1 MKSLTSF
8 LSKLSN
14 KHFFRLW
21 LTYHLGLIAF
31 FLCVLFVKHGNIK
44 IDADLF
50 NMFPRSFQEEGI
62 RNADEKLT
70 EIVGQNVF
78 ILVENDDFEEAKNT
92 ATAIYEQLEPS
103 DFFNSVFFYSG
114 LDDLADVTDFLYEY
128 RYNLLTQEQI
138 DLINEDGGAQLFAEN
153 ALMQA
158 YSPFNMLPLDN
169 LDTDPFMLTENHLNN
184 FLGAVQKSGTALSVK
199 DNVLAT
205 NVNGK
210 WYVMIRGIL
219 SKKGAAIASKEN
231 GISFIYDVCTPYDTN
246 GTRIIYSGTPFN
258 SNENSN
264 AAMKEITIITTI
276 SMIVVI
282 VLLLLVFKN
291 PVPLC
296 FSVGSILISIFT
308 AVITTLAVFHKM
320 HILTLVFGTSL
331 IGSCIDY
338 SLHYFTQWA
347 GNPEL
352 KTGREIRNHLLPS
365 LSMAIVSSSLCFA
378 ILLFAPFNMLKQMSL
393 FSLSGLLSS
402 FLTTLAIF
410 PFIKLPKGNRQIKLS
425 LLIKESKNKN
435 TKKKIGR
442 FVVTSMFVFSILT
455 ILLCYKRIGIK
466 NDVNKLY
473 TMEGRIL
480 DDKMLSVEITNYN
493 PTGWF
498 IVRGDTEEEALN
510 NEIELCTRLSSCLD
524 GKTGY
529 ISTSAF
535 IPPLSQQKESR
546 KAVKKLLSLELA
558 TSQFEAL
565 GFEGDLAQ
573 ELISDF
579 ENNEKYISLEN
590 DSVPSFIM
598 NTINSAW
605 IGQIDGKY
613 YTVVMP
619 NIIEDVTQMRDI
631 ANESNN
637 TFFVSK
643 IADMG
648 SDLDKLTKMILIFFA
663 GAYILMFIMLRIFY
677 TTKQSFKIISV
688 PFLIILMN
696 AAFFALSNTNLEF
709 FAVTG
714 LILVFGLGLDY
725 IIYMIENEKPKAE
738 NQSKTLEPFATML
751 SFITTVI
758 SFGALSLST
767 FQPVHL
773 MGLAIFIGLSTAY
786 LSSWFYDRSM

>member
-14 KHFFRLW
+14 KHFLGLW
-21 LTYHLGLIAF
+21 LVYHLGLLAF
-31 FLCVLFVKHGNIK
+31 FLCILLVKPGKIQ

-70 EIVGQNVF
+70 EIVGQNIF
-78 ILVENDDFEEAKNT
+78 ILVENDEFESAKNT
-92 ATAIYEQLEPS
+92 ATEIYEKLADSE
-103 DFFNSVFFYSG
+103 FFNSVSFYSG
-114 LDDLADVTDFLYEY
+114 LDDISEVIDFLYEY
-128 RYNLLTQEQI
+128 RWNLLTPQQI
-138 DLINEDGGAQLFAEN
+138 DMINAPGGEYEFAQQ

-158 YSPFNMLPLDN
+158 YSPFNILPLDN
-169 LDTDPFMLTENHLNN
+169 LDTDPFMLTENHVNN
-184 FLGAVQKSGTALSVK
+184 FLSSVQKSGTALTVK
-199 DNVLAT
+199 DNVLAG
-205 NVNGK
+205 NINGK

-219 SKKGAAIASKEN
+219 NKKGAAVASKSN
-231 GISFIYDVCTPYDTN
+231 GISMIYDTCAPYEKD

-258 SNENSN
+258 SHENSN
-264 AAMKEITIITTI
+264 AATKEITIITTI
-276 SMIVVI
+276 SMLVVVI
-282 VLLLLVFKN
+282 ILLLVFKN

-296 FSVGSILISIFT
+296 FSVGSILVSILT
-308 AVITTLAVFHKM
+308 AVVTTLAVFNKM

-352 KTGREIRNHLLPS
+352 KSGREIRNHLLSS

-410 PFIKLPKGNRQIKLS
+410 PFIPLPKGNRKINLS
-425 LLIKESKNKN
+425 VILKESKNKQ
-435 TKKKIGR
+435 KKKIVGR
-442 FVVTSMFVFSILT
+442 IVVTSMFVFSILS
-455 ILLCYKRIGIK
+455 ILILYKRIGIH
-466 NDVNKLY
+466 NDVSKLY

-480 DDKMLSVEITNYN
+480 DDKMLSVEITKYN

-498 IVRGDTEEEALN
+498 IVRGDTEEDALN
-510 NEIELCTRLSSCLD
+510 NEITLCNRLREVISD
-524 GKTGY
+524 DIGF
-529 ISTSAF
+529 ISTSGF
-535 IPPLSQQKESR
+535 IPTLEQQKKSR
-546 KAVKKLLSLELA
+546 NAAKKLMNVAYE
-558 TSQFEAL
+558 QYEAL
-565 GFEGDLAQ
+565 GFEGRYAQDL
-573 ELISDF
+573 LDDF
-579 ENNEKYISLEN
+579 ESDEKYISLEN
-590 DSVPSFIM
+590 GSVPDFIM

-605 IGQIDGKY
+605 IGKMDNKY

-619 NIIEDVTQMRDI
+619 NIINDVEQMRAL
-631 ANESNN
+631 ANENDSV
-637 TFFVSK
+637 FFVSK

-648 SDLDKLTKMILIFFA
+648 ADLDKLTKMILLFFA
-663 GAYILMFIMLRIFY
+663 GAYVVMFILLRLFY
-677 TTKQSFKIISV
+677 TTKQSLKIISA
-688 PFLIILMN
+688 PLLIILMN
-696 AAFFALSNTNLEF
+696 AAFFAITKTDMEF

-725 IIYMIENEKPKAE
+725 IIYMIENEKPKE
-738 NQSKTLEPFATML
+738 GNQSKTLEPFATML

-758 SFGALSLST
+758 GFGALALSS